1 MKTTNPFP
9 TSEYISPEFSDALI
23 AKAIGL
29 DSYYNPVIKHYR
41 FLSR

>member
-29 DSYYNPVIKHYR
+29 EGILNLHRIGR
-41 FLSR
+41 QL